1 MSQNSVPILSVTE
14 RIERGDILISD
25 GATGT
30 YLQSHGLEPGGC
42 PEEFNV
48 SNPHVV
54 RKMASDYFSAGSDMV
69 LTNSFG
75 ANRFMLG
82 KYGFA
87 KSVAKFNRLAAEHAR
102 SVAPEGH
109 YVIGSVGPTGE
120 FVEPLGKISE
130 KTMLDTFSEQII
142 ALSDGGVDGINIE
155 TMTALEEAK
164 LAIKAA
170 KSNTDLPIMSTITV
184 DKGPRG
190 FFTMMGVTPKQA
202 VDELQHTGAD
212 VLGSNCGNGID
223 VMIEVALEMRKES
236 DKPLLI
242 HSNAGI
248 PVIRKGQIIY
258 PETPNYMANRFMIL
272 ADMGINIIGGC
283 CGTTPAHIKA
293 LKKSLKKH
301 PKFKNNLEGE

>member
-1 MSQNSVPILSVTE
+1 MSESRVQIVSLME

-54 RKMASDYFSAGSDMV
+54 KKMASDYFSAGSDMV

-75 ANRFMLG
+75 ANKFMLG

-87 KSVAKFNRLAAEHAR
+87 DSVTEFNRLAAEHAR
-102 SVAPEGH
+102 SVAPQGH

-120 FVEPLGKISE
+120 FVAPLGEISE
-130 KTMLDTFSEQII
+130 KTMLDAFSKQII
-142 ALSDGGVDGINIE
+142 ALADGGVDGINIE
-155 TMTALEEAK
+155 TMTALDEAK

-170 KSNTDLPIMSTITV
+170 KFNTDLPVMTTITV

-190 FFTMMGVTPKQA
+190 FFTMMGVTPKNA
-202 VDELQHTGAD
+202 VHELQRAGAD
-212 VLGSNCGNGID
+212 VVGSNCGNGID
-223 VMIEVALEMRKES
+223 VMIEVALEMRQES
-236 DKPLLI
+236 EKPLLI

-258 PETPNYMANRFMIL
+258 PETPAYMAKRFKIL

-283 CGTTPAHIKA
+283 CGTTPAHITA
-293 LKKSLKKH
+293 LRKSLKKYPTTKNT
-301 PKFKNNLEGE
+301 PKGE